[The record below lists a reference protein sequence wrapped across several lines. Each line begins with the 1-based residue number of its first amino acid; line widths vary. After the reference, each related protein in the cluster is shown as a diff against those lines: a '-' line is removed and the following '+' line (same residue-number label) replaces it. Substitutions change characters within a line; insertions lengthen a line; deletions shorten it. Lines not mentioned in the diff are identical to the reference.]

1 MRIKTGFSMNIPGVD
16 EQLIELGVRIVMKVC
31 GKDCPLLS
39 PRLCQSMKEDRTL
52 SSPMK
57 RETSS
62 ILHTIVKPS
71 FAIFAGLSFKNII
84 CVRII
89 SFNIYLWSA

>member
-1 MRIKTGFSMNIPGVD
+1 MNFPGVD
-16 EQLIELGVRIVMKVC
+16 EQLTELGVRIVMKVC

-62 ILHTIVKPS
+62 IL
-71 FAIFAGLSFKNII
+71 II
-84 CVRII
+84 RLLNLHLQSLQGFLLKI
-89 SFNIYLWSA
+89 